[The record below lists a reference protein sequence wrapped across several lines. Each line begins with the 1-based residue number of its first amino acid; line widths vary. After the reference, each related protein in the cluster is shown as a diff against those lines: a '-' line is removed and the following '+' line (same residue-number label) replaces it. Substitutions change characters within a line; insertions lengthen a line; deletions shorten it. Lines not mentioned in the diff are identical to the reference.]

1 MRIFTSIFVLY
12 SLLFST
18 FAFAGLLNINPST
31 VEAES
36 WTILDS
42 QSGQTIAEHNSHAQR
57 APASLTKMM
66 VAYIAIK
73 EINAGRLNKNEIL
86 TATAVVNTVQ
96 SDESQMY
103 LKPGEQ
109 ISIDHLL
116 AGLVVMSANDA
127 VVTLAERISGSVPA
141 FVKHMNKEAQALGM
155 QDTHFTNPAGIT
167 MPDHLSSA
175 ADMARL
181 GQVVALETPEYLHYS
196 KQPSFSYGPHFHEAT
211 NLILKLDPSVDGLK
225 TGFTKAAGYN
235 LALTAHRP
243 SNLTESPE
251 RRIVVVVMGTKSAH
265 KRAEV
270 AHKLMNLAYAYTRDE
285 VALHGKQL
293 IAELPVINAT
303 SKLFKVEAPTPQI
316 VTTSLY
322 TAQNPIDLNTFDQ
335 TTQRIMLPDTA
346 GALSP
351 VLPLEQT
358 STKLNVELLQQ
369 SLTAPVAGLMH
380 LAKVNVYQNNEFL
393 QSFDISNSV
402 HIEQATWY
410 QRFWMWLQNIFPF
423 LA

>member
-1 MRIFTSIFVLY
+1 M
-12 SLLFST
+12 
-18 FAFAGLLNINPST
+18 
-31 VEAES
+31 
-36 WTILDS
+36 
-42 QSGQTIAEHNSHAQR
+42 
-57 APASLTKMM
+57 
-66 VAYIAIK
+66 
-73 EINAGRLNKNEIL
+73 
-86 TATAVVNTVQ
+86 
-96 SDESQMY
+96 
-103 LKPGEQ
+103 
-109 ISIDHLL
+109 
-116 AGLVVMSANDA
+116 
-127 VVTLAERISGSVPA
+127 
-141 FVKHMNKEAQALGM
+141 
-155 QDTHFTNPAGIT
+155 
-167 MPDHLSSA
+167 
-175 ADMARL
+175 
-181 GQVVALETPEYLHYS
+181 
-196 KQPSFSYGPHFHEAT
+196 
-211 NLILKLDPSVDGLK
+211 
-225 TGFTKAAGYN
+225 
-235 LALTAHRP
+235 
-243 SNLTESPE
+243 
-251 RRIVVVVMGTKSAH
+251 
-265 KRAEV
+265 
-270 AHKLMNLAYAYTRDE
+270 AYAYTRDE